1 VLGSRQP
8 PIVGSPEQVAD
19 QLIASVEEADV
30 EGFNLSRTVV
40 PECLESFID
49 LVVPI
54 LQERGAY
61 KRSYAP
67 GTYRQKLF
75 GSGDRLP
82 DEHPAAAAR
91 WIEPRRPGAA

>member
-1 VLGSRQP
+1 VR
-8 PIVGSPEQVAD
+8 
-19 QLIASVEEADV
+19 EADV
-30 EGFNLSRTVV
+30 DGFNLSRTVV

-61 KRSYAP
+61 KRGYAA

-82 DEHPAAAAR
+82 DEHPAAALR
-91 WIEPRRPGAA
+91 WSEPETIGPP